1 MTRSKTVGKTVAGA
15 ARIAAAALLVA
26 ALVAC
31 SPEEDRRTGQPGA
44 DPGNRSYPVP
54 ELHGN
59 RARNNPSAGV
69 PSVGR
74 VPADAKG
81 VPGFWAQPGPAR

>member
-1 MTRSKTVGKTVAGA
+1 MRTRAAGSGP
-15 ARIAAAALLVA
+15 ARVIAAALLVA

-31 SPEEDRRTGQPGA
+31 SPEAVRRPGQPGA
-44 DPGNRSYPVP
+44 DPGNRDYPLP

-59 RARNNPSAGV
+59 RAKNNPSAKV

-81 VPGFWAQPGPAR
+81 VPGSWAQQAPSR

>member
-1 MTRSKTVGKTVAGA
+1 MGKTVAGA